1 VYNPNFSKKLGLF
14 YNYRSD
20 YQILYVWHHSMIY
33 DSMDKLQGKFPNIAM
48 NIQKL
53 TLMTI
58 ASISIVTCCR
68 SSPSLASDIELNSK
82 TCRVTDPT
90 GTPLNVRL
98 SPNGKVV
105 SKIRNQTVVY
115 PQSINYDDAGKPWLL
130 INVRQ
135 PGGDKML
142 GWVVRE
148 FVSCYQ

>member
-1 VYNPNFSKKLGLF
+1 MG
-14 YNYRSD
+14 
-20 YQILYVWHHSMIY
+20 
-33 DSMDKLQGKFPNIAM
+33 KLQETFPRIAM

-58 ASISIVTCCR
+58 AAVWIVICCESAPAR
-68 SSPSLASDIELNSK
+68 ASDIGLNSK

-98 SPNGKVV
+98 SPNGKVI

-115 PQSINYDDAGKPWLL
+115 PQSINYDNTGKPWML

-135 PGGDKML
+135 PGGDRTL

>member
-1 VYNPNFSKKLGLF
+1 MHYTTKRFWKCYDALPADIQQVADQNYELLKSNPSHP
-14 YNYRSD
+14 S
-20 YQILYVWHHSMIY
+20 
-33 DSMDKLQGKFPNIAM
+33 PNIAM

-58 ASISIVTCCR
+58 SFISIVACCG
-68 SSPSLASDIELNSK
+68 SSPSLASGIDLNSK

-98 SPNGKVV
+98 SPNGKVI
-105 SKIRNQTVVY
+105 SKIINQTVVY
-115 PQSINYDDAGKPWLL
+115 PQSINYDDAGKPWIL